1 MSWDISI
8 ISTFKEI
15 FAEINWLRAPVGII
29 LFGAD
34 SEFKEQVRK
43 KFSSNVVGLTE
54 IGYATVSAS
63 EGDSTNAPYILRAWN
78 NLITLPGDYSADH
91 TRRHE
96 AVEYLSKAGAKVL
109 IGVYVK
115 HKPICE
121 DTTTHP
127 VKAISKFNKQVNAL
141 LKNPPT
147 VDGLNHLIVISES

>member
-43 KFSSNVVGLTE
+43 KFSGNVVGLTE
-54 IGYATVSAS
+54 IGYTAVSAS
-63 EGDSTNAPYILRAWN
+63 EGDSANTPYILRAWN
-78 NLITLPGDYSADH
+78 NLITLSGDYSADH

-96 AVEYLSKAGAKVL
+96 AVEYLRTAGAKVL

-127 VKAISKFNKQVNAL
+127 VEAISKFNKQVNAL